1 MNTDLGGLLI
11 KREKNRQRFSEL
23 ISQGHNTRSAKRL
36 MKRENQKR
44 KRTIR

>member
-1 MNTDLGGLLI
+1 MNTDFGGLLI
-11 KREKNRQRFSEL
+11 REKYRHRFNEL

-36 MKRENQKR
+36 MKREGQKR